1 MKRDFDVDATAAAA
15 ANVEQLS
22 KIAKQQEQQLFSQA
36 VIQLH
41 QQQQQ

>member
-22 KIAKQQEQQLFSQA
+22 KIAKQQQQLFS
-36 VIQLH
+36 
-41 QQQQQ
+41 